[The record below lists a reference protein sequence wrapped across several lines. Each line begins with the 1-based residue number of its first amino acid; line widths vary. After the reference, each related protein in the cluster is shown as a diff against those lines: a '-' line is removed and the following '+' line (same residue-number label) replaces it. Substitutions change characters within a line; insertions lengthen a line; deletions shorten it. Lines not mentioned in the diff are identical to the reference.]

1 MLLTI
6 TTWWKYQKKLY
17 QNGGGWWTLLK
28 SMVVRPVVA
37 VPVDEWSMWP
47 RVDGIPNIHPPSPP
61 SPPWFQKF
69 SKSWALLPLRIHISL
84 VFPTP
89 HQPRGQT
96 LAPIRYCSKRWPHG
110 SGWAEL
116 KSLRELFF
124 PRPIIDPADPR
135 DRKQGSC
142 SCDLIKKKRLLK
154 TPRVSY
160 LAIAIL
166 SN

>member
-1 MLLTI
+1 MNI
-6 TTWWKYQKKLY
+6 VKI
-17 QNGGGWWTLLK
+17 NGGWASGGSAGGWVKYVTE
-28 SMVVRPVVA
+28 SGR
-37 VPVDEWSMWP
+37 DSE
-47 RVDGIPNIHPPSPP
+47 HSPTF
-61 SPPWFQKF
+61 STFSNSAPPWFQKF
-69 SKSWALLPLRIHISL
+69 SKSLALFPLRIHISL

-96 LAPIRYCSKRWPHG
+96 LPPIPYFSKRWPHG
-110 SGWAEL
+110 SGWGEL

-124 PRPIIDPADPR
+124 PSRPIIDPADPR

>member
-1 MLLTI
+1 MNI
-6 TTWWKYQKKLY
+6 VKI
-17 QNGGGWWTLLK
+17 NGGSASGGSAGGWVKYVTE
-28 SMVVRPVVA
+28 SGR
-37 VPVDEWSMWP
+37 DSE
-47 RVDGIPNIHPPSPP
+47 HSPTF
-61 SPPWFQKF
+61 STFSTSAPPWFQKF
-69 SKSWALLPLRIHISL
+69 SKSLALLPLRIHISL

-96 LAPIRYCSKRWPHG
+96 LAPIPNCSKRWPHG
-110 SGWAEL
+110 SGWGEL

-124 PRPIIDPADPR
+124 PSRPIIDPADPR

-142 SCDLIKKKRLLK
+142 SCDLIIKKKRLLK